1 MKLSQLLT
9 SRQGVAPSFP
19 VHGSVKC
26 FQLDHTTSDRVGT
39 QHGRSSHRT
48 LFSRV
53 LLGRT
58 PSTTHHSSVAATE
71 CACQVSQICFLF
83 LRVVALGGSQLD
95 APSSPAAGA
104 TISLFFCFS
113 FHLLL
118 SSSFSYL
125 YLFFFSSFL
134 SFARTLSPHTTRR
147 TARLNEYVHLGI

>member
-104 TISLFFCFS
+104 TISLFFVSS
-113 FHLLL
+113 FIFYSLLC
-118 SSSFSYL
+118 FSYL
-125 YLFFFSSFL
+125 HLFFFSSFL
-134 SFARTLSPHTTRR
+134 SLARFPRTHHTQNCT
-147 TARLNEYVHLGI
+147 TQ